1 MVLIISLPH
10 WHLAPVCFLHV
21 AAGHEELYCS
31 CYPGRCFLSILFL
44 GIFLTMTPFLV
55 SDAVN
60 HQWNET
66 IVTAKTPH
74 GCAVTSPTG
83 HPEHQQF
90 YRQNFD
96 LLYTRIAAAQESARE
111 VLSEEF
117 EIQVQHPALIPL
129 LRPYQEQGVRWML
142 GRERQPLQHSGENN
156 LLATLTD
163 RHGKVVHFNTV
174 GGLWVVSCCREHS
187 HLPDPFSYF
196 MSQAG
201 LWRHSCLVTAT
212 KYIIWNVYHKKPI
225 INASIICRDFVC
237 L

>member
-1 MVLIISLPH
+1 MVLDVLLLPKR
-10 WHLAPVCFLHV
+10 VI
-21 AAGHEELYCS
+21 ELTS
-31 CYPGRCFLSILFL
+31 A
-44 GIFLTMTPFLV
+44 
-55 SDAVN
+55 SDAPLASVN
-60 HQWNET
+60 YGMLDLVQHFFNLT
-66 IVTAKTPH
+66 LPKR
-74 GCAVTSPTG
+74 

-174 GGLWVVSCCREHS
+174 GGL
-187 HLPDPFSYF
+187 
-196 MSQAG
+196 
-201 LWRHSCLVTAT
+201 
-212 KYIIWNVYHKKPI
+212 
-225 INASIICRDFVC
+225 
-237 L
+237 